1 MGAGPPGV
9 CSFPDHGAQGCA
21 SLPEWEVCM
30 APEGQGFPLNPP
42 WAGQKSQWVQGIG
55 EQDSGLDSHHL
66 VCFTD
71 SSSLVLET

>member
-1 MGAGPPGV
+1 
-9 CSFPDHGAQGCA
+9 
-21 SLPEWEVCM
+21 M